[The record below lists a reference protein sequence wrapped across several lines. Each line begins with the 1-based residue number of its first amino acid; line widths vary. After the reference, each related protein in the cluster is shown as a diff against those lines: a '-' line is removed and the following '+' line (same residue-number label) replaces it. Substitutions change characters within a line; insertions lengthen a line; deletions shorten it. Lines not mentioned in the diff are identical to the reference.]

1 MPFLTTHTY
10 IHMSIALGT
19 MFGHI
24 DWTQG
29 SSCVHC
35 LFHNLLAVALAL
47 AMPRV
52 LEPALKICFQLTK
65 LFTLRGTEKAENRYT
80 HRARLQHRA

>member
-1 MPFLTTHTY
+1 M
-10 IHMSIALGT
+10 
-19 MFGHI
+19 
-24 DWTQG
+24 
-29 SSCVHC
+29 
-35 LFHNLLAVALAL
+35 

-80 HRARLQHRA
+80 HRARLQHRAKYIYIEQKKKAHLAHLTTVAGEAVPAG